1 MSNISREIYNR
12 MNESQIFNTNSKPR
26 KPTTNIKPIKIEL
39 KKENNPKLK
48 PKTTLYK
55 PFINKKKKEEEKIIK
70 RNYNESDI
78 FFTKTLTPK
87 MKQKLKEEVFPKKE
101 KYISNYKPENY
112 VKFCNS
118 SFDKKMHNLY
128 KEKGDKF
135 SLDKTKQ
142 IGKPKKI
149 LISSKGYNE
158 YLNKFSNDN
167 YSHYHD
173 LKKMNNNNHK
183 KIENSFYNKENKY
196 KPDSSSTE
204 NYNREFESDIFNIKN
219 TNYSKYIKLNKGH
232 KKVNKSLDT
241 SISRNT
247 RVKGFLKWPANISWT
262 QDSEAMFRLN
272 AKNERRNQSMTAYDR
287 NHVDS
292 VRNLI
297 EGEDN
302 KRKDNYN
309 IKGKKPN
316 KKKKVE
322 YRRPSFDKK
331 EYTLSRAQKLSSNYS
346 ILEDEKKYQNNVKI
360 NNMGNKYEIKE
371 YRVIRPGNLDIFEFE
386 KLLKSKGVHLI
397 EINEKKDL
405 IKYDNK
411 NTKDRVL
418 QIKVR
423 ENIFEKKK
431 YTKLQSIEKEL
442 KKKNRQIQIKVAPK
456 QKNHRL
462 RSADFEIRKIDNKN
476 KSSEK
481 LKN

>member
-1 MSNISREIYNR
+1 
-12 MNESQIFNTNSKPR
+12 
-26 KPTTNIKPIKIEL
+26 
-39 KKENNPKLK
+39 
-48 PKTTLYK
+48 
-55 PFINKKKKEEEKIIK
+55 
-70 RNYNESDI
+70 
-78 FFTKTLTPK
+78 
-87 MKQKLKEEVFPKKE
+87 
-101 KYISNYKPENY
+101 
-112 VKFCNS
+112 
-118 SFDKKMHNLY
+118 
-128 KEKGDKF
+128 
-135 SLDKTKQ
+135 
-142 IGKPKKI
+142 
-149 LISSKGYNE
+149 
-158 YLNKFSNDN
+158 
-167 YSHYHD
+167 
-173 LKKMNNNNHK
+173 MNNNNHK

-204 NYNREFESDIFNIKN
+204 NYNKEFESDIFNIKN

-232 KKVNKSLDT
+232 KKVNKSVDT

-309 IKGKKPN
+309 NKGKKPN

-371 YRVIRPGNLDIFEFE
+371 YRVIKPGNLDIFEFE

-431 YTKLQSIEKEL
+431 DTKLQSIEKEL

-476 KSSEK
+476 KSAEK